1 MKTICPP
8 SYHHNGFV
16 AMALH
21 IAGTNEYIYVYYIYI
36 YIYIYMHVIYTYY
49 LYIYIYY
56 ICIWYILHTYDIYI
70 YIYIYI
76 HIYIF
81 LGWSIN
87 IRLLGPVLPI
97 PNRQKYMHLLLF
109 PGVYFWVF
117 FAHFCALLLFY
128 ILLFLESCSIFRIK
142 FCTDAL
148 GITLKVTFRKTVI

>member
-36 YIYIYMHVIYTYY
+36 YIYIYMYVIYTYY
-49 LYIYIYY
+49 LYIYIYIIYVYDIYY
-56 ICIWYILHTYDIYI
+56 IHMIYI

-87 IRLLGPVLPI
+87 IRLLGTVLPI
-97 PNRQKYMHLLLF
+97 PNTQKNMHLLLF
-109 PGVYFWVF
+109 PGVYF
-117 FAHFCALLLFY
+117 
-128 ILLFLESCSIFRIK
+128 
-142 FCTDAL
+142 
-148 GITLKVTFRKTVI
+148 